1 MFFRIQ
7 SLFLILATALIAT
20 MFFTPMIRFVDGL
33 TICFYEYRLT
43 LIFTFVALVLSIVA
57 LLSYK
62 KRMYQIRICNL
73 NSLIL
78 LGYQIFLAIKFFTRE
93 PEMIYTVFAVFPIAA
108 AILTFI
114 AMRYVARDEAMI
126 MAASRLRSSR
136 RK

>member
-93 PEMIYTVFAVFPIAA
+93 PEMIYTVFAVFPIVA
-108 AILTFI
+108 AILTFT